1 MMLRATTIGRI
12 RKPDTKSIYI
22 EIDRQYWPGVLQVD
36 QFSHIIV
43 LWWIHERD
51 NTENRKNL
59 RDYPPTEGAA
69 LSGVFASRSPARP
82 TPIGL
87 TVTRVV
93 GLDEE
98 KNRIYLDQ
106 IDAIDGT
113 PVVDIKPYM
122 PFSEKVDDARVPSW
136 FRNNSP
142 RYTTKPLSDL

>member
-1 MMLRATTIGRI
+1 MMLRATTIGHI
-12 RKPDTKSIYI
+12 RKPDAGSIYI
-22 EIDRQYWPGVLQVD
+22 EIDEQYWPGALQVD

-51 NTENRKNL
+51 NAEDRMNL

-87 TVTRVV
+87 TVVKIIRF
-93 GLDEE
+93 DKE
-98 KNRIYLDQ
+98 KKRIYLDQ
-106 IDAIDGT
+106 IDANDDT

-136 FRNNSP
+136 FRNNVP
-142 RYTTKPLSDL
+142 RYTTKPLSDP